1 MSTAACEDLQPLLD
15 GSLSAEDQRR
25 VRGHLATC
33 DVCARRFHDLL
44 QLEMLARL
52 ALEDPAESER
62 WVSARQAR
70 ETVPGSDWDGVPE
83 SWPGDALAAQVPPP
97 PEREGRAWHQG
108 ARRFRRRCPGCANCC
123 PWFAKTEA
131 VEAVSAPRL
140 PCPRTSRSGAT
151 LLRPRTRR

>member
-1 MSTAACEDLQPLLD
+1 MSTACEDLQPFLD

-25 VRGHLATC
+25 VRGHLAGC

-52 ALEDPAESER
+52 ALEDAAESER

-70 ETVPGSDWDGVPE
+70 ETLPGSWDDAVPE
-83 SWPGDALAAQVPPP
+83 RWPGDVLATEVPPP

-123 PWFAKTEA
+123 PWFSKTEA

-140 PCPRTSRSGAT
+140 PCPRSSRSGGT
-151 LLRPRTRR
+151 LLRPRSRR